1 MSALQSGLKI
11 GVFDSG
17 VGGLTVLR
25 ALLHTIPDA
34 KYIYL
39 GDTARLPYGSKS
51 QATIARYATS
61 SAQFLLEQGAQY
73 LVIACNTASALAL
86 PEIRLVA
93 DGFGVPVLGVVETGA
108 NAAQAHSLTKD
119 VLVIATAATVA
130 SHAYTI
136 ACRERGLRALE
147 KACPLLV
154 PLVEEGWIEHPVT
167 EEVVDIYLNEL
178 LRGAADAQLS
188 PDTLVLGCTHY
199 PLLRDVVRRAV
210 PPAVAVIDSAEVT
223 ARQAAEQLAEIG
235 LLGANADPSTSLR
248 MTNRSATRFFATDS
262 VEKFKLL
269 GARFLGMPIE
279 HVELVDLGG

>member
-1 MSALQSGLKI
+1 MKI

-25 ALLHTIPDA
+25 SLLDTIPA
-34 KYIYL
+34 AQYIYL

-61 SAQFLLEQGAQY
+61 SAQFLLEQGAQF

-86 PEIRLVA
+86 REIRSVA
-93 DGFGVPVLGVVETGA
+93 GKFQVPVLGVVETGA
-108 NAAQAHSLTKD
+108 NAADASSSTRD
-119 VLVIATAATVA
+119 VLVMATAATVA
-130 SHAYTI
+130 SHAYTL

-154 PLVEEGWIEHPVT
+154 PLVEEGWIEHSVT
-167 EEVVDIYLNEL
+167 EEVVDIYINEL
-178 LRGAADAQLS
+178 LRTAAEAHFS

-199 PLLRDVVRRAV
+199 PLLREVIRRAV
-210 PPAVAVIDSAEVT
+210 PPAVKVIDSAEVT
-223 ARQAAEQLAEIG
+223 ARQAEQQLLTAG
-235 LLGANADPSTSLR
+235 LLPEGGSGNPAP
-248 MTNRSATRFFATDS
+248 RFYATDS
-262 VEKFKLL
+262 TEKFKVL
-269 GARFLGMPIE
+269 GERFLGREIA